1 MATKKEP
8 TLKSVTETV
17 IKVQYY
23 DLEEFI
29 DQVTGHSY
37 EVVASEEWSNDSQHR
52 FAIDGKLTDYEQD
65 EWDQFKKNGECGS
78 YFLRTILNGL
88 CSDKK
93 ILSGNYL
100 VTVCW

>member
-1 MATKKEP
+1 MATKKKV

-29 DQVTGHSY
+29 DQVTGHAY
-37 EVVASEEWSNDSQHR
+37 EVVASEEWGNDSQHR
-52 FAIDGKLTDYEQD
+52 FAVDGKLSDYEQD
-65 EWDQFKKNGECGS
+65 EWDNFKKTGECGT

-88 CSDKK
+88 CSEKK
-93 ILSGNYL
+93 IAPGNYL
-100 VTVCW
+100 ITVCW